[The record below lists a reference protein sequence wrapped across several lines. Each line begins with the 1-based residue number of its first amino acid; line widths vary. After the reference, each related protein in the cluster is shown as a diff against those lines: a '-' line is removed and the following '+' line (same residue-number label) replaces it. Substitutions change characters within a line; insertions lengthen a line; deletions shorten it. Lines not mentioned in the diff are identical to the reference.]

1 MNNVRRIPVKT
12 ASASYEVLPEKG
24 MLSSLKRLLKVLFP
38 DKDRKFFVTTSPEIW
53 ALWSQTFLK
62 SFSEEK
68 PTVLFLPAGEKHK
81 RLAQVEEL
89 AMQLSA
95 AGADRSSVLLAF
107 GGGVIGDVTGFL
119 AAIYMRGI
127 DYVQVPTT
135 LLAQV
140 DSSVGGKTGVNLKSG
155 KNLIGAFHH
164 PKAVVIDVETLATLP
179 ESELRAGLFESIKAG
194 LIRDRALF
202 NLMERERTSIL
213 SRDPALLERVI
224 TASVRMKAAVV
235 GEDER
240 ESGLRMI
247 LNFGHTVGHAIEA
260 VAGYGKLLHGEAVGW
275 GMLAALE
282 ISRLR
287 GLPAK
292 DYMRATVVIRAYGLP
307 PLPALS
313 AEKLVEAT
321 GRDKKNT
328 AGMRRF
334 VLLRSL
340 GDAYVTDTVTN
351 DELATGISAILSPAQ
366 R

>member
-155 KNLIGAFHH
+155 
-164 PKAVVIDVETLATLP
+164 
-179 ESELRAGLFESIKAG
+179 
-194 LIRDRALF
+194 
-202 NLMERERTSIL
+202 
-213 SRDPALLERVI
+213 
-224 TASVRMKAAVV
+224 
-235 GEDER
+235 
-240 ESGLRMI
+240 
-247 LNFGHTVGHAIEA
+247 
-260 VAGYGKLLHGEAVGW
+260 
-275 GMLAALE
+275 
-282 ISRLR
+282 
-287 GLPAK
+287 
-292 DYMRATVVIRAYGLP
+292 
-307 PLPALS
+307 
-313 AEKLVEAT
+313 
-321 GRDKKNT
+321 
-328 AGMRRF
+328 
-334 VLLRSL
+334 
-340 GDAYVTDTVTN
+340 
-351 DELATGISAILSPAQ
+351 
-366 R
+366 

>member
-1 MNNVRRIPVKT
+1 
-12 ASASYEVLPEKG
+12 
-24 MLSSLKRLLKVLFP
+24 
-38 DKDRKFFVTTSPEIW
+38 
-53 ALWSQTFLK
+53 
-62 SFSEEK
+62 
-68 PTVLFLPAGEKHK
+68 
-81 RLAQVEEL
+81 
-89 AMQLSA
+89 
-95 AGADRSSVLLAF
+95 
-107 GGGVIGDVTGFL
+107 
-119 AAIYMRGI
+119 
-127 DYVQVPTT
+127 
-135 LLAQV
+135 
-140 DSSVGGKTGVNLKSG
+140 
-155 KNLIGAFHH
+155 
-164 PKAVVIDVETLATLP
+164 LP